1 MKYGFKCAGVVALLL
16 ASVGSSHAAL
26 TIFTGENQTPGEVVS
41 GNPLTARN
49 SFLSQLTGVG
59 TETFEG
65 LSVGAEGP
73 LSLSFPGSASTT
85 IGATLTGDGVVFPTP
100 STAGRFNTTG
110 ATASPTAGQWWSVEG
125 SFSLT
130 FDRAISA
137 FGFYGTDVGDFNGRL
152 LITLTDTDDLTT
164 ELEVEHTINGAD
176 GSLLFW
182 GFVDTTKA
190 YKRIDFGNTAEGVDF
205 FGFDDMTV
213 GDSRQINPPTVPEP
227 TGLALLGAGLVAAT
241 LARRRGRQAK

>member
-1 MKYGFKCAGVVALLL
+1 MKYGLKCASVVALLL
-16 ASVGSSHAAL
+16 TCMGSAHAAL

-41 GNPLTARN
+41 GEPVAARN
-49 SFLSQLTGVG
+49 SFLSKLSGVG
-59 TETFEG
+59 TETFET
-65 LSVGAEGP
+65 LPVGAEGP
-73 LSLSFPGSASTT
+73 LDLSFPGSTST
-85 IGATLTGDGVVFPTP
+85 IVATLTGEGIVFPTP
-100 STAGRFNTTG
+100 SSAGRFNTTG
-110 ATASPTAGQWWSVEG
+110 ATANPTAGQWWSVEG

-130 FDRAISA
+130 FDQAISA

-213 GDSRQINPPTVPEP
+213 GDARQINPPTVPEP
-227 TGLALLGAGLVAAT
+227 TGLALLGAALVAAT
-241 LARRRGRQAK
+241 LARRRGRSAK